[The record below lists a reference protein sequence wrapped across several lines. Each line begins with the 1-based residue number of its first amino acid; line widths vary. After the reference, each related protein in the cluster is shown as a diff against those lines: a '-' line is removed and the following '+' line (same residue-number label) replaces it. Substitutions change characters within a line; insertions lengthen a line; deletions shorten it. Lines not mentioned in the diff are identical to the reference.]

1 MGLTQQYDIAGID
14 FRENDQRN
22 FQKFKSPPKIF
33 EDMRGT
39 PTIFHL
45 FWRRIRYF
53 EKISISF
60 YTIFEILMVLQSFGF
75 PMEFYWYFSDSGY
88 SDDQRFRDTE
98 LEIFWV

>member
-1 MGLTQQYDIAGID
+1 MAFMQHFLDICRILMGLTQQYDIAGID

-22 FQKFKSPPKIF
+22 FKKKLKVLQRYSKIC
-33 EDMRGT
+33 GT

-53 EKISISF
+53 DKISISF

-75 PMEFYWYFSDSGY
+75 SDGI
-88 SDDQRFRDTE
+88 
-98 LEIFWV
+98 LLIF